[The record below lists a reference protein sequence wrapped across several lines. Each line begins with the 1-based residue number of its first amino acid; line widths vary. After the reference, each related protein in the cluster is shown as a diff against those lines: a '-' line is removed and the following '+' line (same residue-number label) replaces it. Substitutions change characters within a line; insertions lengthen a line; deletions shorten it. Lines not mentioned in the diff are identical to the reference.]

1 MIAITG
7 ATGHLGRHVVAELL
21 KKVPAS
27 QIIVAVRTPEKAKAD
42 FGARGIQ
49 IRLADYSKPETP
61 AVRSKVRRRCS

>member
-42 FGARGIQ
+42 FGACG
-49 IRLADYSKPETP
+49 S
-61 AVRSKVRRRCS
+61 RRRFARNYVMASPPIGVFKSTQR